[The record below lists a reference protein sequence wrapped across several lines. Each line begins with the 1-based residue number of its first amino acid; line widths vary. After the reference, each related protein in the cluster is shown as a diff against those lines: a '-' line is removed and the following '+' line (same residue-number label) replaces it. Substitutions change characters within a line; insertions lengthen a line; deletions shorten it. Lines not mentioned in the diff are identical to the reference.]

1 MRDCTSYRL
10 RGLRSAP
17 GAAYRKFRFLAA
29 FLLLL
34 GMLAGSDLMSLHA
47 QNPRPPEEK
56 KAPDAPILPPASV
69 PTQPAQPAAQPTP
82 PQPMEVKGD
91 VRNLQVPVSLQNSG
105 PRFQFT
111 IDPKTP
117 LKDLLPLAPKI
128 ERRAEPVRGND
139 LGRVPEVEFETPQ
152 GGAGPDA
159 MGHIAHQIAKI
170 NHLNDKKTD
179 GFIEALRSERPDLIG
194 LPFAMGDA
202 CRTKGDRS
210 KLFASAVAMVRQA
223 MQQQPA
229 PASVPVQAAPQQAVL
244 SRDPLAPAPSAPPP
258 VPAAP
263 SPSGGAA
270 IPPRNNI
277 QGFVGNDV
285 LVIST
290 AASSASVN
298 PPSPETFWD
307 QYQTLCTQQDKTQ
320 KEVRCDQRELMILT
334 RIAALSQILMPM
346 TEMHP
351 GLAKYLSTVSHV
363 EATRTLARLAIF
375 SADEDARKAALE
387 ALKVRR
393 ERDYTEILVDGLRY
407 PWPAVARRAAE
418 AIVKLERKDL
428 LPQLI
433 DVLEQADPRAPVT
446 REVKGKSVPVVSE
459 LVRVNHHRSCLLCHA
474 PGNTGKVSA
483 DAVTAEVPVP
493 GQPLN
498 PPSGGYNTSQPEIL
512 VRVDVT
518 YLRQDFSALLAVA
531 DANPWPEMQR
541 FDFLVRTRVLS
552 DEEATTYR
560 DKLKPRESGEFSPY
574 QRAALA
580 ALRELTGRDTEP
592 TPEAWRRLLK
602 LPAETQRKTS

>member
-1 MRDCTSYRL
+1 
-10 RGLRSAP
+10 
-17 GAAYRKFRFLAA
+17 
-29 FLLLL
+29 
-34 GMLAGSDLMSLHA
+34 
-47 QNPRPPEEK
+47 
-56 KAPDAPILPPASV
+56 
-69 PTQPAQPAAQPTP
+69 
-82 PQPMEVKGD
+82 MEVKGD
-91 VRNLQVPVSLQNSG
+91 VRNVQLTVSPQNSG
-105 PRFQFT
+105 PRFQFK

-128 ERRAEPVRGND
+128 GRTPEPVRGND
-139 LGRVPEVEFETPQ
+139 LNRVPEVQFEACQ
-152 GGAGPDA
+152 GNVGAEA
-159 MGHIAHQIAKI
+159 MKHIAHQIAKI

-179 GFIEALRSERPDLIG
+179 GFIDALRSERPDMIG

-210 KLFASAVAMVRQA
+210 KLFASAVATVRQA
-223 MQQQPA
+223 LQQQQSA
-229 PASVPVQAAPQQAVL
+229 PASVPVQPTAQPAAP
-244 SRDPLAPAPSAPPP
+244 SSGPLPAAPSTPPP
-258 VPAAP
+258 TPAAP
-263 SPSGGAA
+263 SPMGSPATS
-270 IPPRNNI
+270 PRNNI
-277 QGFVGNDV
+277 QGSEGIDV
-285 LVIST
+285 LLVST
-290 AASSASVN
+290 ATLQANVN
-298 PPSPETFWD
+298 PAPPEAFWD
-307 QYQTLCTQQDKTQ
+307 QYQTLCAQQDKTQ

-334 RIAALSQILMPM
+334 RIAALTQILMPM
-346 TEMHP
+346 TQMHP
-351 GLAKYLSTVSHV
+351 GLAKYLSTISHV
-363 EATRTLARLAIF
+363 EATRALARLAIF
-375 SADEDARKAALE
+375 SADEDARKAAVE

-407 PWPAVARRAAE
+407 PWPTVARRAAD
-418 AIVKLERKDL
+418 AITKLERKDL

-433 DVLEQADPRAPVT
+433 DVLEQGDPRAPVT
-446 REVKGKSVPVVSE
+446 QEVKGKSVPVVSE

-552 DEEATTYR
+552 DEEASAYR
-560 DKLKPRESGEFSPY
+560 DKLKRREPGEFSPY
-574 QRAALA
+574 QRAALS

-592 TPEAWRRLLK
+592 TPQAWRRLLK
-602 LPAETQRKTS
+602 LPEKRSEYRKRRDWLSVYRV

>member
-1 MRDCTSYRL
+1 MRDCTSYRI
-10 RGLRSAP
+10 RGLRPAS
-17 GAAYRKFRFLAA
+17 GAAYRKFWLLAS
-29 FLLLL
+29 LLLML

-56 KAPDAPILPPASV
+56 KAPQAPISPPTSV
-69 PTQPAQPAAQPTP
+69 PTQTVQPAAQPTP
-82 PQPMEVKGD
+82 PLPMEVKVD
-91 VRNLQVPVSLQNSG
+91 VRNFQVPVSPPNSG
-105 PRFQFT
+105 PRFQFK

-128 ERRAEPVRGND
+128 EHRTEPVRGND
-139 LGRVPEVEFETPQ
+139 LNRVLEVQFEASQ
-152 GGAGPDA
+152 GNVGAEA
-159 MGHIAHQIAKI
+159 MKHIAHQIAKI
-170 NHLNDKKTD
+170 NHLNDKKPD
-179 GFIEALRSERPDLIG
+179 GFIDALRSERSDLIG
-194 LPFAMGDA
+194 LPFAMGDS

-223 MQQQPA
+223 MQQPA
-229 PASVPVQAAPQQAVL
+229 PVSVPVQPAPQPTGPG
-244 SRDPLAPAPSAPPP
+244 SGPL
-258 VPAAP
+258 PAAP
-263 SPSGGAA
+263 STPPPATTAPSPMGSTATS
-270 IPPRNNI
+270 PRNNI

-285 LVIST
+285 FIST
-290 AASSASVN
+290 ATSQANVN
-298 PPSPETFWD
+298 PPSPEMFWD
-307 QYQTLCTQQDKTQ
+307 QYQTLCAQQDKSQ
-320 KEVRCDQRELMILT
+320 KEARCDQRELMTLT

-363 EATRTLARLAIF
+363 EATRALARLAIF
-375 SADEDARKAALE
+375 SADEDARKAAVE

-407 PWPAVARRAAE
+407 PWPTVARRAAE
-418 AIVKLERKDL
+418 AITKLERKDL

-446 REVKGKSVPVVSE
+446 QNVKGKSVPVLRE
-459 LVRVNHHRSCLLCHA
+459 MVRVNHHRSCLLCHA

-560 DKLKPRESGEFSPY
+560 DKLKLREPGEFSPY

-602 LPAETQRKTS
+602 LPAQKQRKTS